1 MSYYLAIDIGAS
13 SGRHILGSVSDGK
26 LHLEEIYRFE
36 NIPVKR
42 DGSLTWDLEYLF
54 REVLNGL
61 CRCRLLGKIPAS
73 VAIDTWGVDYVLLD
87 RHGDPLLPAYSYRDG
102 RGGLAV
108 SQVEARISPWELY
121 RRTGTQKQDFNTIY
135 QLWCDRE
142 SGRLEQAARFLMLPE
157 YLAWRLTGLMA
168 CEYTNATTTGLL
180 DVSARDWD
188 RELLELLGYPPSLFQ
203 KPQMPSSLL
212 GPFSEEIREQT
223 GFSSLVLLCP
233 THDTASA
240 VAAIPL
246 EKGSM
251 YISSGTWSLAG
262 LELPAPVLTEE
273 AFRKN
278 FTNEGSI
285 GGRFRFLKNIMGMWP
300 IQNIRRETGKKYSYG
315 ELAEMAESSGFS
327 ETFPA
332 DAPELSAPENMTETI
347 RKLLGR
353 PSLPLPDVLS
363 SVYHSLALS
372 YGQAADELEALAGG
386 SVSSI
391 QIVGG
396 GGAAGYLNRLTARI
410 SGRRVFTG
418 LTEATAAG
426 NILSQLRYER
436 PSMDWEACREL
447 VRRSFPITGVREH
460 A

>member
-1 MSYYLAIDIGAS
+1 
-13 SGRHILGSVSDGK
+13 
-26 LHLEEIYRFE
+26 
-36 NIPVKR
+36 
-42 DGSLTWDLEYLF
+42 
-54 REVLNGL
+54 
-61 CRCRLLGKIPAS
+61 
-73 VAIDTWGVDYVLLD
+73 
-87 RHGDPLLPAYSYRDG
+87 
-102 RGGLAV
+102 
-108 SQVEARISPWELY
+108 
-121 RRTGTQKQDFNTIY
+121 
-135 QLWCDRE
+135 
-142 SGRLEQAARFLMLPE
+142 
-157 YLAWRLTGLMA
+157 
-168 CEYTNATTTGLL
+168 
-180 DVSARDWD
+180 
-188 RELLELLGYPPSLFQ
+188 
-203 KPQMPSSLL
+203 
-212 GPFSEEIREQT
+212 
-223 GFSSLVLLCP
+223 
-233 THDTASA
+233 
-240 VAAIPL
+240 
-246 EKGSM
+246 
-251 YISSGTWSLAG
+251 
-262 LELPAPVLTEE
+262 
-273 AFRKN
+273 
-278 FTNEGSI
+278 
-285 GGRFRFLKNIMGMWP
+285 
-300 IQNIRRETGKKYSYG
+300 
-315 ELAEMAESSGFS
+315 MAEASGFS

-447 VRRSFPITGVREH
+447 VRRSFPITEVREH